1 MCSVISPPHPLT
13 PFELNGY
20 PMNFGRYLLRRV
32 LITIPLLLGITLVSF
47 LIANAVPADPVT
59 ASLPSNAL
67 NNEELVQAFR
77 EKWGLDQPLHVQYF
91 TYLGNLL
98 QGNMGISI
106 KTSRPVIEDIRQFL
120 PATMELST
128 YATMVGITIGI
139 SFGILSAVFRDSILD
154 YLLRTFALIGVSFP
168 VFLLALAGLA
178 IFYAELGWVEGPGR
192 LGFRTADPPTITGWF
207 TLDALFAGDIA
218 TFREAFSHI
227 ILPAVV
233 LGSFISGTIARVTRS
248 SMLEA
253 LGEDFIR
260 TARAKGLG
268 ERAVVLRHGLSNA
281 LIPVVTVI
289 GLSFGNLLSGAVL
302 TESIFAWPGLGRY
315 MFRASTS
322 QDFPAIMGV
331 SLLIALIYI
340 VVNFVVD
347 MLYFFIDPRIRK
359 SV

>member
-1 MCSVISPPHPLT
+1 
-13 PFELNGY
+13 
-20 PMNFGRYLLRRV
+20 MNFGRYLLRRL

-77 EKWGLDQPLHVQYF
+77 EKWGLDEPLYVQYL
-91 TYLGNLL
+91 TYLGNLV
-98 QGNMGISI
+98 QGDMGTSI
-106 KTSRPVIEDIRQFL
+106 KTSRPVIDDIRQFL
-120 PATMELST
+120 PATIELST
-128 YATMVGITIGI
+128 YALIIGISIGI
-139 SFGILSAVFRDSILD
+139 SFGVLSAVYRDTILD
-154 YLLRTFALIGVSFP
+154 YLLRAFALIGVSFP

-178 IFYAELGWVEGPGR
+178 IFYAEWGWVAGPGR
-192 LGFRTADPPTITGWF
+192 LGFRSADPPNVTGWF
-207 TLDALFAGDIA
+207 TIDALLNGDIA

-227 ILPAVV
+227 ILPAIV

-248 SMLEA
+248 AMLEA

-260 TARAKGLG
+260 TARAKGLSNPV
-268 ERAVVLRHGLSNA
+268 VVLRHGLANA
-281 LIPVVTVI
+281 LIPVVTII
-289 GLSFGNLLSGAVL
+289 GLSYGNLLSGAVL

-331 SLLIALIYI
+331 SLLIGVIYI
-340 VVNFVVD
+340 IVNFVVD
-347 MLYFFIDPRIRK
+347 MMYFFIDPRIRK